1 MEEINLKE
9 FWDYYTRY
17 IIKIICVVV
26 ICAIGAFVY
35 TKFLKTPMYS
45 TSTTIVLAKSDQGN
59 TTNDTI
65 TQTDLSINQ
74 KLVST
79 YRQILKSK
87 LVVQQ
92 VIDDLDLDVDYSS
105 LSKRI
110 DVQSIED
117 TEILKVTVTDESAE
131 DATEIANKLSKVF
144 GDEVSKIYKIN
155 NVSIIDTAEVPT
167 EPSNINTIKNVV
179 IVSLIGF
186 VVSSGIVFIIF
197 YFDDIIRDTET
208 LEKESGLPILS
219 KIFKDNSNIE
229 LIVNEKPN
237 AAASEGIRNLRT
249 SLQFSSVDEK
259 LKTILVTSSVPS
271 DGKSFISANLAVSFA
286 QAGKRTLLI
295 DCDLRKGRQHKIFN
309 ISGNEGLSN
318 LLIEDVKN
326 CSNYIFKTKV
336 NNLFLM
342 PRGTFPPN
350 PSELLNSKKNR
361 LLIETLQ
368 KHFEII
374 ILDGAPVSGLSDS
387 LILSSLVDK
396 TILVSSINHT
406 PKTELSNARKALA
419 GVSANIAG
427 VVANRVVAKKG
438 GSGSYYYYYGYD
450 DNGEKSKSK
459 KTK

>member
-1 MEEINLKE
+1 M
-9 FWDYYTRY
+9 
-17 IIKIICVVV
+17 
-26 ICAIGAFVY
+26 
-35 TKFLKTPMYS
+35 
-45 TSTTIVLAKSDQGN
+45 
-59 TTNDTI
+59 
-65 TQTDLSINQ
+65 
-74 KLVST
+74 
-79 YRQILKSK
+79 
-87 LVVQQ
+87 
-92 VIDDLDLDVDYSS
+92 
-105 LSKRI
+105 
-110 DVQSIED
+110 
-117 TEILKVTVTDESAE
+117 
-131 DATEIANKLSKVF
+131 
-144 GDEVSKIYKIN
+144 
-155 NVSIIDTAEVPT
+155 
-167 EPSNINTIKNVV
+167 
-179 IVSLIGF
+179 
-186 VVSSGIVFIIF
+186 
-197 YFDDIIRDTET
+197 
-208 LEKESGLPILS
+208 
-219 KIFKDNSNIE
+219 
-229 LIVNEKPN
+229 
-237 AAASEGIRNLRT
+237 
-249 SLQFSSVDEK
+249 
-259 LKTILVTSSVPS
+259 
-271 DGKSFISANLAVSFA
+271 
-286 QAGKRTLLI
+286 
-295 DCDLRKGRQHKIFN
+295 
-309 ISGNEGLSN
+309 
-318 LLIEDVKN
+318 IEDVKN

>member
-17 IIKIICVVV
+17 IVKIV
-26 ICAIGAFVY
+26 IIVTIFVIGAFVY

-45 TSTTIVLAKSDQGN
+45 TSTTIVLVKADQEN

-65 TQTDLSINQ
+65 TQTDITLNQ

-79 YRQILKSK
+79 YRQIMKSK

-92 VIDDLDLDVDYSS
+92 VIDDLDLDIDYLT
-105 LSKRI
+105 LSKKI

-117 TEILKVTVTDESAE
+117 TEILKITVTNESAE
-131 DATEIANKLSKVF
+131 DATAIANKLTKIF
-144 GDEVSKIYKIN
+144 GDEVSKIYNIN
-155 NVSIIDTAEVPT
+155 NVSVIDLAEVPT
-167 EPSNINTIKNVV
+167 SPSNINTIKTVV
-179 IVSLIGF
+179 IMALVGF
-186 VVSSGIVFIIF
+186 VLSSGIVFIIF
-197 YFDDIIRDTET
+197 YFDDIVRDTET
-208 LEKESGLPILS
+208 LEKESNLPILS
-219 KIFKDNSNIE
+219 KIFKDNSNVE

-271 DGKSFISANLAVSFA
+271 DGKSYVSANLAISFA

-295 DCDLRKGRQHKIFN
+295 DCDLRKGRQHKIFS

-326 CSNYIFKTKV
+326 CSNYIFKTTI

-368 KHFEII
+368 KHFEIV
-374 ILDGAPVSGLSDS
+374 ILDGAPISGLSDS

-396 TILVSSINHT
+396 TIIVASINHT
-406 PKTELSNARKALA
+406 PKTELTNAKKALDS
-419 GVSANIAG
+419 VSANVAG
-427 VVANRVVAKKG
+427 IVANRVVAKKG
-438 GSGSYYYYYGYD
+438 TSGSYYYYYGYD
-450 DNGEKSKSK
+450 DNSEKSKSK
-459 KTK
+459 KSK